1 MTLRGMLVLL
11 QCAWNDRL
19 EAVKGVVQPDMFV
32 FVARLHQ
39 SICLLV
45 WCMIMRQI
53 CAHRH
58 KIEVH
63 VSHWS
68 GAWPER
74 PLSKQRQEPAHDKEK
89 EQEYTLEEWSISQD
103 AATTGT
109 NNMLCIR
116 FRKCT
121 DNILPF
127 AAHEHIFLARTTLR
141 TIHPMHLYWLNVFER
156 FFMSLQN
163 HPIRAPCEFWVF
175 LSSLR
180 SLLS

>member
-1 MTLRGMLVLL
+1 MIGGASSCDDVAWDVGLL

-127 AAHEHIFLARTTLR
+127 ARMST
-141 TIHPMHLYWLNVFER
+141 
-156 FFMSLQN
+156 FFS
-163 HPIRAPCEFWVF
+163 RAPHFAQFIQCTCIGSMY
-175 LSSLR
+175 LSDSLC
-180 SLLS
+180 LSKIIPSAHHVSSGCS